1 MFGKMFGTGREQQY
15 SDLEGGDW
23 NSVSGSGRTEA
34 VDPESPVHRRTVPI
48 FVWPL
53 LTAAVSDQL
62 LDEASKV
69 VESYG

>member
-1 MFGKMFGTGREQQY
+1 MSLMSKIFGGGREQQY

-34 VDPESPVHRRTVPI
+34 VDPESPARGRSVPI

-53 LTAAVSDQL
+53 LTAAVSESCPASTQL
-62 LDEASKV
+62 P
-69 VESYG
+69 